1 MTELDDEIVQE
12 FLVESHENLDQLD
25 RDLVALEREPA
36 SRELLGS
43 VFRTIH
49 TIKGT
54 SGFLALHQL
63 ESVSHVGE
71 NLLSRLRDGVLTL
84 DTERAAALL
93 DLVDAVRA
101 ILGCLETTGAEG
113 THDLAE
119 LTARLASLLEPDA
132 TGAAA
137 PVSAVAAAAAVAAA
151 VVAAPGAATEAA
163 SPASAAPPEAA
174 LPIQPEH
181 ELLGEILLEHGTVS
195 PSSVEAALL
204 EQQVA
209 GDERPI
215 GEILVDHGAVS
226 EKQVSEALETQSEG
240 RRSVADSTIRVDVDL
255 LDALMRQVGELVLTR
270 NQVVS
275 QAATLR
281 DTNLLRA
288 AQRLNLIASELQE
301 GVMKTRMQPIGN
313 VWAKL
318 PRIVRDLGVACNR
331 QVRLEMEGAETEL
344 DKTLLEAV
352 KDPLTHLVRNAVDHG
367 IETAED
373 RLAAGKPAEGVLTL
387 RAFHES
393 GQVNIEIRDDG
404 QGIDPARVGAKAL
417 ERGLVTR
424 DQLAVMSTPEIVN
437 MIFLP
442 GFSTAAAVT
451 NVSGRGV
458 GMDVVRTNIEKIGG
472 TVDVASVPGRG
483 STIRIKIPLTLAIIP
498 AVTFQCAGERY
509 AIPQVALVELVSL
522 DAEEAQKGIEWVSEA
537 PVYRLRGRLLPL
549 VYLDAVLGLS
559 AEDGTR
565 QPRESL
571 SLVVLQADGRQFGLV
586 VDRVLDSEEI
596 VVKPLGRQLKGIGI
610 YSGATITGDGAVALI
625 LDVLNVGLQS
635 GVLSA
640 SRDRAFT
647 DASVVAA
654 VEERESLLLVGVGE
668 DRRMSIPLG
677 MVTRLEEFAVS
688 AIERVGSR
696 EVVQYRGQ
704 ILPLVRLASHLGN
717 YSDPDRERVQVV
729 VHAEGGRSVGL
740 LVEAIHDIT
749 EESVTGRSDLDSTGL
764 LGSAIVDNRVTE
776 MLDVRSAV
784 LAADPNFFRN
794 APVEQP
800 AFEMSGAYS

>member
-1 MTELDDEIVQE
+1 
-12 FLVESHENLDQLD
+12 
-25 RDLVALEREPA
+25 
-36 SRELLGS
+36 
-43 VFRTIH
+43 
-49 TIKGT
+49 
-54 SGFLALHQL
+54 
-63 ESVSHVGE
+63 
-71 NLLSRLRDGVLTL
+71 
-84 DTERAAALL
+84 
-93 DLVDAVRA
+93 
-101 ILGCLETTGAEG
+101 
-113 THDLAE
+113 
-119 LTARLASLLEPDA
+119 
-132 TGAAA
+132 
-137 PVSAVAAAAAVAAA
+137 
-151 VVAAPGAATEAA
+151 
-163 SPASAAPPEAA
+163 
-174 LPIQPEH
+174 
-181 ELLGEILLEHGTVS
+181 
-195 PSSVEAALL
+195 
-204 EQQVA
+204 
-209 GDERPI
+209 
-215 GEILVDHGAVS
+215 
-226 EKQVSEALETQSEG
+226 
-240 RRSVADSTIRVDVDL
+240 
-255 LDALMRQVGELVLTR
+255 
-270 NQVVS
+270 
-275 QAATLR
+275 
-281 DTNLLRA
+281 
-288 AQRLNLIASELQE
+288 
-301 GVMKTRMQPIGN
+301 MKTRMQPIGN
-313 VWAKL
+313 VWSKL

-373 RLAAGKPAEGVLTL
+373 RIAAGKPAEGVLTL

-424 DQLAVMSTPEIVN
+424 DQLAVMSTAEIVN

-472 TVDVASVPGRG
+472 AVDVASVPGKG

-559 AEDGTR
+559 AEDGSR
-565 QPRESL
+565 QARESL
-571 SLVVLQADGRQFGLV
+571 SLVVLQADGRQFGLI

-640 SRDRAFT
+640 SRDRAFADSSAVT
-647 DASVVAA
+647 A

-677 MVTRLEEFAVS
+677 LVTRLEEFPVT

-704 ILPLVRLASHLGN
+704 ILPLIRLANHLGN
-717 YSDPDRERVQVV
+717 YAEPDRERVQVV

-749 EESVTGRSDLDSTGL
+749 EESVTGRSDLDGSGL
-764 LGSAIVDNRVTE
+764 LGSAIIDERVTE

-794 APVEQP
+794 APVDEPVLQ
-800 AFEMSGAYS
+800 MSGALY

>member
-25 RDLVALEREPA
+25 RDLVALEREPG

-43 VFRTIH
+43 IFRTIH

-54 SGFLALHQL
+54 SGFLALTQL

-84 DTERAAALL
+84 DTERTAALL
-93 DLVDAVRA
+93 QLVDAIRA
-101 ILGCLETTGAEG
+101 ILSCLESTGTEG
-113 THDLAE
+113 EHDLAE
-119 LTARLASLLEPDA
+119 LTARLARLVEPDA
-132 TGAAA
+132 TA
-137 PVSAVAAAAAVAAA
+137 AVAPAPAAVVAAVAAA
-151 VVAAPGAATEAA
+151 VVAAPGAAADV
-163 SPASAAPPEAA
+163 AAPEPAAPEPAA
-174 LPIQPEH
+174 PAAPQH
-181 ELLGEILLEHGTVS
+181 ELLGEILLENGTVS

-204 EQQVA
+204 EQQVV

-226 EKQVSEALETQSEG
+226 QKQVSEALETQSEG

-313 VWAKL
+313 VWSKL

-367 IETAED
+367 IETVED
-373 RLAAGKPAEGVLTL
+373 RIAAGKPAEGVLTL

-424 DQLAVMSTPEIVN
+424 DQMAVMSTAEIVN

-472 TVDVASVPGRG
+472 AVDVASVPGKG

-565 QPRESL
+565 QPGESL
-571 SLVVLQADGRQFGLV
+571 SLVVVQADGRQFGLI

-640 SRDRAFT
+640 SRDRAF
-647 DASVVAA
+647 AESSAVAA

-677 MVTRLEEFAVS
+677 LVTRLEEFPVT

-704 ILPLVRLASHLGN
+704 ILPLIRLANHLGN
-717 YSDPDRERVQVV
+717 YAEPDRERVQVV

-749 EESVTGRSDLDSTGL
+749 EDSVTGRSDLDGSGL
-764 LGSAIVDNRVTE
+764 LGSAIVDERVTE

-794 APVEQP
+794 APVDEPVLQ
-800 AFEMSGAYS
+800 MSGALY